1 MPVSLRSGLLLI
13 ALLGPLPALAEP
25 LRAALPGGYRVLSS
39 SATESFEP
47 ALVEALAEALGQRAE
62 FVTAVDEAEL
72 QLGARETGA
81 LYYRAVPAALAATEG
96 GPGSWSDLRSQP
108 FCVAAGSPYARLV
121 AERFAALPREYP
133 SAAHAL
139 IGLKLGECQ
148 AVVDDQA
155 LLADL
160 ATLPEWRRY
169 KRLLPALPE
178 VEQVLRIST
187 DDAALQVKVDALIER
202 WREEGRLGELTQ
214 QWIDEVAFQAYVLA
228 DTLDCH

>member
-1 MPVSLRSGLLLI
+1 MPLRSCLLLV
-13 ALLGPLPALAEP
+13 ALLGPLPALAEQ
-25 LRAALPGGYRVLSS
+25 LRTALPDGYRVLSS

-47 ALVEALAEALGQRAE
+47 ALVEALAKALGRRAA
-62 FVTAVDEAEL
+62 FVAALDEAEL
-72 QLGARETGA
+72 QLGAGETGA
-81 LYYRAVPAALAATEG
+81 LYYRAVPAALTATEG
-96 GPGSWSDLRSQP
+96 GPGAWSDLRSQS

-178 VEQVLRIST
+178 AEQARRITAEDASLQARVE
-187 DDAALQVKVDALIER
+187 ALMAR
-202 WREEGRLGELTQ
+202 WREEGRLAELTR